1 MRIAL
6 NLIGLARGCGGVE
19 TYVTRLLA
27 ALQKVDRENEY
38 LVLADEIAAS
48 ILKVNAPNFKLMLYP
63 YQKHSLRWFARAAM
77 QRMVDFDT
85 LAHALRTLPVDVMHH
100 PLTVLNPP
108 GLPYPS
114 VLTFHDMQQ
123 EYFPEFFTP
132 LELHR
137 RKRSY
142 LPSVLEADAVITV
155 SEHGR
160 GCLIERYGIDPGK
173 VHAVHSGCGEEFHL
187 RDAAALSETAA
198 KYGILRPFILYPAA
212 TWPHKNHLKLLEAV
226 CILVEREGF
235 QGSLVLTGAQ
245 HEGHSDLLAAV
256 AGFGLTDRV
265 KWLGYIPEK
274 ELPYLYNLAR
284 VMAFPSLFEGFGLP
298 VVEAMASGCPVV
310 CARSTSLPEVGG
322 EAAVYFDPLDTHDM
336 AAAIWKIW
344 NDDALCSE
352 MRLRGVAQASGFN
365 WEETAQKT
373 IGVYRQ
379 ATLRR

>member
-6 NLIGLARGCGGVE
+6 NLIGFAPGCGGVE

-27 ALQKVDRENEY
+27 ALQRVDRENEY
-38 LVLADEIAAS
+38 LVLGDEIAAS
-48 ILKVNAPNFKLMLYP
+48 ILKVNAPNFKLKLYP
-63 YQKHSLRWFARAAM
+63 YQKHSLQWYARAAM
-77 QRMVDFDT
+77 QRIFGFDT
-85 LAHALRTLPVDVMHH
+85 LAHELKKLPVDVMHH

-142 LPSVLEADAVITV
+142 LPSVLEAGAVITV

-173 VHAVHSGCGEEFHL
+173 VHAVHSGCGEEFHP

-198 KYGILRPFILYPAA
+198 KYGILGPFILYPAA
-212 TWPHKNHLKLLEAV
+212 TWPHKNHLRLLEAV
-226 CILVEREGF
+226 RILVEREGF
-235 QGSLVLTGAQ
+235 QGSLVLSGAQ
-245 HEGHSDLLAAV
+245 QEGHRDFLV
-256 AGFGLTDRV
+256 ADRV
-265 KWLGYIPEK
+265 KWLGYLPEG
-274 ELPYLYNLAR
+274 ELSYLYNLAQ

-298 VVEAMASGCPVV
+298 VVESMASGCPVV
-310 CARSTSLPEVGG
+310 CARSSSLPEVGG
-322 EAAVYFDPLDTHDM
+322 DAAVYFDPLDAHDI
-336 AAAIWKIW
+336 AAAIWRVW

-352 MRLRGVAQASGFN
+352 MRLRGVAQASGFT
-365 WEETAQKT
+365 WEETARKT
-373 IGVYRQ
+373 IRIYRQ
-379 ATLRR
+379 ATSPR